1 MTEHHH
7 EAAEAN
13 GHERPTWIVRLALGV
28 GGIILLAFALIAWQM
43 HMDFG
48 GRFAMVLPW
57 IVVVAILLGTA
68 AVIESITSTVW
79 ITLIG
84 GLFVVIAAF
93 LIAGR
98 FTVEFDAPAHSVFMV
113 DRFTGEA
120 RLCNQQTCRSLG
132 DADSSSTTEKV
143 SFTLPQLPKP
153 AAAKH

>member
-7 EAAEAN
+7 EAAESN
-13 GHERPTWIVRLALGV
+13 GHERPTWLVRLALGV
-28 GGIILLAFALIAWQM
+28 GGILLLAFALIAWQM

-68 AVIESITSTVW
+68 AVIESITSSVW

-120 RLCNQQTCRSLG
+120 RLCNQQTCRSLA
-132 DADSSSTTEKV
+132 DADGSSAVEKV
-143 SFTLPQLPKP
+143 TLSLPQLPKP

>member
-13 GHERPTWIVRLALGV
+13 GHERPTWLVRLALGI

-79 ITLIG
+79 IALIG
-84 GLFVVIAAF
+84 GIFVVIAAF

-98 FTVEFDAPAHSVFMV
+98 FTVEFDAPAHAVFMV

-120 RLCNQQTCRSLG
+120 RLCDRQACRNLS
-132 DADSSSTTEKV
+132 DADGSSAVEKV
-143 SFTLPQLPKP
+143 TLSLPQLPKP
-153 AAAKH
+153 IAGKK

>member
-1 MTEHHH
+1 MTEHH
-7 EAAEAN
+7 EAAAEN

-28 GGIILLAFALIAWQM
+28 GGIILLAFALVAWQM

-48 GRFAMVLPW
+48 GRFSTVLPW

-68 AVIESITSTVW
+68 ALIESITSAVW

-98 FTVEFDAPAHSVFMV
+98 FNVEFDEPAHAVFMV

-120 RLCNQQTCRSLG
+120 RFCNEQTCRSLPEADGSSVG
-132 DADSSSTTEKV
+132 DKV
-143 SFTLPQLPKP
+143 TLTLPQLPKP
-153 AAAKH
+153 ALGKH

>member
-7 EAAEAN
+7 EAAETN
-13 GHERPTWIVRLALGV
+13 GHERPTWLVRLALGV

-113 DRFTGEA
+113 D
-120 RLCNQQTCRSLG
+120 
-132 DADSSSTTEKV
+132 
-143 SFTLPQLPKP
+143 
-153 AAAKH
+153 

>member
-7 EAAEAN
+7 EAAESN
-13 GHERPTWIVRLALGV
+13 GHERPTWLVRLALGI

-68 AVIESITSTVW
+68 AVIESITSAVW

-84 GLFVVIAAF
+84 GLFLVIAAF

-98 FTVEFDAPAHSVFMV
+98 FTVEFDAPAHALFMV

-120 RLCNQQTCRSLG
+120 RLCDQKTCRSLA
-132 DADSSSTTEKV
+132 DADGTYAIEKV
-143 SFTLPQLPKP
+143 TLSLPQLPKP
-153 AAAKH
+153 AAVKH